1 VSRYYEPRRHAFE
14 IHRAARPIDHYAR
27 IGGVHANVGPSA
39 VMLRDHRV
47 NVRPTTLGI
56 RATGRWSSD
65 ESRAAVQ
72 RAEQRRPIFEQT
84 NRRRIENNTQ
94 VYRAQTRIE
103 RGPRPEIRQR
113 PQIQQPRPQIQQPRP
128 QIQQPRPQIQQ
139 PRPQIQQPRPQMR
152 PHVQQQPPAQ
162 RQPQVQPPRQQPQP
176 ERRPRR

>member
-1 VSRYYEPRRHAFE
+1 VNVWRYYEPRRHAFE

-47 NVRPTTLGI
+47 NVRPTRLGI

-128 QIQQPRPQIQQ
+128 QIQQPRPQ
-139 PRPQIQQPRPQMR
+139 MR

-162 RQPQVQPPRQQPQP
+162 RQPQVQPPRQQPD
-176 ERRPRR
+176 RRPRR